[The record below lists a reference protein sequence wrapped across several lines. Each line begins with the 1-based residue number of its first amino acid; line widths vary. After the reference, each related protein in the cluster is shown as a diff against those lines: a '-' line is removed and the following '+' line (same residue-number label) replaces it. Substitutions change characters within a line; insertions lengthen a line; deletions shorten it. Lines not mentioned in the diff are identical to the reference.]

1 MQEITSLPKE
11 LETEIVAAINQ
22 RIDQYTQNI
31 INKPWGKYIDLY
43 RNTNRVLKTIHV
55 DPGKKLSLQ
64 LHRQRMEIWLVESGC
79 GQIVRGILNGGEEV
93 SDIITEPI
101 VVGDVLV
108 IEVGEVHQLVN
119 NSDKELV
126 VLEVQYGI
134 CSEDDIIRFEEI

>member
-22 RIDQYTQNI
+22 RINQYTQNVVD
-31 INKPWGKYIDLY
+31 KPWGKYIDLY

-55 DPGKKLSLQ
+55 EPGKKLSLQ
-64 LHRQRMEIWLVESGC
+64 VHKQRMEIWLVEAGR
-79 GQIVRGILNGGEEV
+79 GQIVRGRLNGEEV
-93 SDIITEPI
+93 SDITTEPI

-119 NSDKELV
+119 NSNKELII
-126 VLEVQYGI
+126 LEMQYGT